1 MLYKLLYQ
9 TGELSCNLSDYETAR
24 AVAKIMHS
32 IKQVLF
38 IVKMKPKQ

>member
-9 TGELSCNLSDYETAR
+9 TGELSCNLSDYETAK
-24 AVAKIMHS
+24 AVAKIMNY

-38 IVKMKPKQ
+38 IVKIKPKQ